1 MTLLF
6 DLVLMAMAVYIL
18 IGGIS
23 GKGKLL
29 KADNIK
35 EGKEEEFKK
44 YSRILYIVLGC
55 TMLLHSLSTTVQNL
69 LYVYDPEAQDFVAA
83 SPTGLA
89 SVFSYQFLRV
99 ISITFFALTIAAL
112 VVLIILMRKYTDPE
126 KAKQQGRAPVNE
138 RQKGHI
144 LPVDAF
150 DFDEEEEVPADAAE
164 ADDAETDAVEEEK
177 ENSPD
182 NCDSTEE

>member
-69 LYVYDPEAQDFVAA
+69 LYVYDPEAQDFRPALQA
-83 SPTGLA
+83 CSA
-89 SVFSYQFLRV
+89 
-99 ISITFFALTIAAL
+99 ISFYA
-112 VVLIILMRKYTDPE
+112 
-126 KAKQQGRAPVNE
+126 
-138 RQKGHI
+138 
-144 LPVDAF
+144 
-150 DFDEEEEVPADAAE
+150 
-164 ADDAETDAVEEEK
+164 
-177 ENSPD
+177 
-182 NCDSTEE
+182 